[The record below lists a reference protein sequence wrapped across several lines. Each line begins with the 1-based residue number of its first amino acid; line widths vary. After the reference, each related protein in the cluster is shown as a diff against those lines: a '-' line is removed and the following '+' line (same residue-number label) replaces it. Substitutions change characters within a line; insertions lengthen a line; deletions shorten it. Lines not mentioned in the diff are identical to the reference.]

1 MSLTSHYFPLVS
13 SPNTV
18 MMYCHKYFTTFNEG
32 WGTLDARHKW
42 ETTKLQN
49 TSQETRGKGRI
60 KRYGIEYEMDRREV
74 VVRAGEG
81 GSDSLHHAQGG
92 LLW

>member
-1 MSLTSHYFPLVS
+1 
-13 SPNTV
+13 
-18 MMYCHKYFTTFNEG
+18 
-32 WGTLDARHKW
+32 
-42 ETTKLQN
+42 LQN

-92 LLW
+92 LL